1 MRYVMSRIL
10 GTDGDSKH
18 QRSPGVIAPPLGG
31 WEGIKWRSQP
41 HPVRLRPEPS
51 LLCADGRGRACGR
64 GAVRRE
70 DPAPDSSAK
79 MA

>member
-10 GTDGDSKH
+10 GTDGGSKH
-18 QRSPGVIAPPLGG
+18 LQPGRSPSPGG
-31 WEGIKWRSQP
+31 LRWTKWRSQP